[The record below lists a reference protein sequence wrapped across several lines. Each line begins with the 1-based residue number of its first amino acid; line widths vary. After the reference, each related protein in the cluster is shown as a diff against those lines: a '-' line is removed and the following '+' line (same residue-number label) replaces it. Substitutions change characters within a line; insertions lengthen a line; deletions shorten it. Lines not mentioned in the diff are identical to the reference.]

1 MLYAEKLQEY
11 LTPLSIVCT
20 QCLGVYRALFWVPTP
35 LGSDAAPQRFS
46 EGRAL
51 ETAAYLSD
59 TIGRRIVSCIA
70 LDMTIS
76 IHLLVQCVQ
85 YLNACHEM
93 GAWSLQVSTPQI
105 EESALY
111 VEQQAK
117 LLQKLAQ
124 QTRPDLVVEVCPQIS
139 SIVVPIYLLAFR

>member
-1 MLYAEKLQEY
+1 
-11 LTPLSIVCT
+11 
-20 QCLGVYRALFWVPTP
+20 
-35 LGSDAAPQRFS
+35 
-46 EGRAL
+46 
-51 ETAAYLSD
+51 
-59 TIGRRIVSCIA
+59 
-70 LDMTIS
+70 
-76 IHLLVQCVQ
+76 
-85 YLNACHEM
+85 M